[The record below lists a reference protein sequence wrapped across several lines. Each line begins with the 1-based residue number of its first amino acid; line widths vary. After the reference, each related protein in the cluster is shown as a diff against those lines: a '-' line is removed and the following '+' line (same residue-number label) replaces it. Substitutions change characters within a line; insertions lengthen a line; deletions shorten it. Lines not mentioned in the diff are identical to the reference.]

1 MVDDNKLLGSS
12 DISATDTQRKYDLPL
27 CSGKIKKHYHIEELE
42 PSSVEDKILQQVKV
56 DVSLPFD
63 RFKQIEAFMCCM
75 KKNVYTSISTKECL
89 YIEETVQCPFH

>member
-1 MVDDNKLLGSS
+1 MIILLGTS

-42 PSSVEDKILQQVKV
+42 PSLVEDKILQQVKV

-63 RFKQIEAFMCCM
+63 KYSKLRLLCAVQRNMCVSAH
-75 KKNVYTSISTKECL
+75 NFFSVHRR
-89 YIEETVQCPFH
+89 VN